1 MTEDL
6 LKAATSALR
15 EEHSG
20 EDAGANFTRARVM
33 ASMHNTRERSR
44 KRWVLVLPIA
54 ATFAAATAFATSGRM
69 PALVQSVAAVFGLA
83 QGTESP
89 AELPNKPTRAQR
101 RVHVA
106 PKAVPA
112 PVTEPTPEPTV
123 EPVAPETP
131 TAPSATVTAARPTL
145 NPAFSAALP
154 DPSHALYLEAHRAHF
169 ERGEF
174 ARALPAWED
183 YLRKAPN
190 GRFSLEARYNRAVC
204 LVRLGRSAEARSA
217 LVPFASGQFGSY
229 RRSEATALLDSLAP

>member
-83 QGTESP
+83 QGTEQP
-89 AELPNKPTRAQR
+89 AELPTKPSKAQR

-106 PKAVPA
+106 PKPAPA
-112 PVTEPTPEPTV
+112 PVTEPTLEPSV
-123 EPVAPETP
+123 EPVAAEAPPPP
-131 TAPSATVTAARPTL
+131 TAAVTAVRPAL
-145 NPAFSAALP
+145 NPAPSSALP
-154 DPSHALYLEAHRAHF
+154 DPGHALYLEAHRAHF
-169 ERGEF
+169 ERGDF

-204 LVRLGRSAEARSA
+204 LVRLGRSADARSA
-217 LVPFASGQFGSY
+217 LLPFAGGRFGGY
-229 RRSEATALLDSLAP
+229 RRNEATALLDSLAP